1 MDIGSLPLPGKMQVV
16 VVGSQLGGGCWYV
29 DWSKLWKG
37 SPAAS
42 PPCPFPHPPKRPSQ
56 TDRQMDVVNLYIR
69 LGFHPC
75 GIFRLIF
82 ILI

>member
-1 MDIGSLPLPGKMQVV
+1 VIS
-16 VVGSQLGGGCWYV
+16 YV

-56 TDRQMDVVNLYIR
+56 TDGRSEFIYKIRTSGPLVVVLLLLEDIKGYKFVED
-69 LGFHPC
+69 LFKA
-75 GIFRLIF
+75 L
-82 ILI
+82 LEET